1 MFCRSVF
8 LPLCSLLF
16 LAPMSTKRRTSLIL
30 ESHETDEY
38 DSEIKH
44 IVMKFFG
51 TFSQFD
57 HTFFFFKSD
66 HTCKLC

>member
-1 MFCRSVF
+1 
-8 LPLCSLLF
+8 
-16 LAPMSTKRRTSLIL
+16 MSTKRRTSLIL

-57 HTFFFFKSD
+57 HTFFFLSLTILVSYVRVSWD
-66 HTCKLC
+66 MHYLENQA

>member
-1 MFCRSVF
+1 
-8 LPLCSLLF
+8 
-16 LAPMSTKRRTSLIL
+16 MSTKRRTSLIL

-57 HTFFFFKSD
+57 HTFFLSLTILVSYIRVSWD
-66 HTCKLC
+66 MHYLENQA